1 MAIDFS
7 NRVSQTGRVVMQRLP
22 TNPMD
27 RCTIVTLIPKI
38 ITELKPTL
46 FPGRFIIPAAKPGDY
61 ELYTV
66 EPTSYFIPSIN
77 ERQPPTE
84 VQVNSVMLAESIVKD
99 YCIGIYECNM
109 TDKMPGIFF
118 IPGEWTRK
126 NIQSYTDPA
135 GKTFQVILD
144 DAKQKQK
151 NWYMALVQS
160 ADVLWARSGGNP
172 KTISD
177 DSRLAAE
184 SLQLKDKPWMQDF
197 ITVSLVN
204 CKSCGELV
212 NPTYPVCKHCHA
224 ILDAKK
230 AKELDIQFAVV
241 K

>member
-118 IPGEWTRK
+118 IPGEFTRK
-126 NIQSYTDPA
+126 NIQSYVEVINGVPT
-135 GKTFQVILD
+135 GQTFQTLLD
-144 DAKQKQK
+144 SAKQ
-151 NWYMALVQS
+151 
-160 ADVLWARSGGNP
+160 
-172 KTISD
+172 
-177 DSRLAAE
+177 
-184 SLQLKDKPWMQDF
+184 
-197 ITVSLVN
+197 
-204 CKSCGELV
+204 
-212 NPTYPVCKHCHA
+212 
-224 ILDAKK
+224 
-230 AKELDIQFAVV
+230 
-241 K
+241 